1 MAGRIKAS
9 DVEEVKRRTNLAD
22 LVGDYVT
29 LKNAGI
35 DSMKGLCPFHDERS
49 PSFHVR
55 PALGYYHCF
64 GCGESGDA
72 FTFLQRMDHLTFAES
87 VERLAAR
94 IHYVLSYEEGGFK
107 REDGPNRARLLAAN
121 QAAAAYFV
129 QHLASE
135 EASFAREFLS
145 QRGFD
150 AAACERF
157 GVGYAPRGWD
167 GLTGHLKQQ
176 GYTPAELAQSGL
188 ASEGQRGVYDRFRG
202 RIVWPIRDTSG
213 QTLGFGARKLYEDDQ
228 GPKYLNTPES
238 PVYHKAQVLYGLDL
252 AKRAISRGKRAV
264 VVEGYTDV
272 MACHLAGIDTAVA
285 TCGTAFGK
293 DHIAI
298 LRRIMGDDSAAEVI
312 FTFDPDEAGQKA
324 ALRAFSEEK
333 RFTAQT
339 YVAVAPDG
347 LDPSDL
353 RLHRGDE
360 AVRELFTRK
369 IPLFEFAL
377 RQAISRFDLNS
388 VEGRVNAL
396 REAAPIIAEIKDP
409 SLRPGYSRE
418 LARML
423 GTELGEVQQAV
434 RAAGARGG
442 VGGGP
447 ASRGSGPGPGQG
459 HGQGTRGDRFRAGY
473 AGDARRAPSDPR
485 SSGRNGFSGDVSGQ
499 HRDHIEAPA
508 HLPAG
513 PGSSFGPH
521 DGAGFLDQEDAP
533 APRIGLSAIRLAP
546 ATLLERD
553 ALMAMMQQGDRVGA
567 VLMQQAVTAQVTEPN
582 LRLVRDAIGVALPAL
597 GTHGWLDAVLAATP
611 ESHHDLV
618 KGLAMAP
625 MPERR
630 AEHLEAYARDVVISL
645 LDRDLVSLKREL
657 LARLQRV
664 GDSTDPGSRRIQE
677 QLVALE
683 AARRGLR
690 EE

>member
-1 MAGRIKAS
+1 MAGRIRQS
-9 DVEEVKRRTNLAD
+9 DVEEVKRRVNLAD
-22 LVGDYVT
+22 LVGDYVA
-29 LKNAGI
+29 LKNAGV

-72 FTFLQRMDHLTFAES
+72 FTFLQRMDHLSFAES

-94 IHYVLSYEEGGFK
+94 IHYVLSYEEGGFT

-121 QAAAAYFV
+121 QAAAAYFAA
-129 QHLASE
+129 QLAGE
-135 EASFAREFLS
+135 EAATGRDLLGA
-145 QRGFD
+145 RGFD
-150 AAACERF
+150 AAALERF

-167 GLTGHLKQQ
+167 HLTSHLRAQ
-176 GYTPAELAQSGL
+176 GYTPAELAQAGL
-188 ASEGQRGVYDRFRG
+188 VSEGRRGVYDRFRG
-202 RIVWPIRDTSG
+202 RVVWPIRDTSG
-213 QTLGFGARKLYEDDQ
+213 QVLGFGARKLYDDDQ

-252 AKRAISRGKRAV
+252 AKRAISRGRRAV

-293 DHIAI
+293 EHIAI
-298 LRRIMGDDSAAEVI
+298 LRRVMGDDAAAEVV

-353 RLHRGDE
+353 RMHRGDE

-369 IPLFEFAL
+369 TPLFEFAL
-377 RQAISRFDLNS
+377 RQAVGRFDLNS
-388 VEGRVNAL
+388 VEGRVSAL
-396 REAAPIIAEIKDP
+396 RAAAPIIAEIKDP
-409 SLRPGYSRE
+409 SLRPGYTRE

-434 RAAGARGG
+434 RQAAQQAAR
-442 VGGGP
+442 
-447 ASRGSGPGPGQG
+447 APGQR
-459 HGQGTRGDRFRAGY
+459 QEAEPRGPQSA
-473 AGDARRAPSDPR
+473 APEPRAPRVSLSSLR
-485 SSGRNGFSGDVSGQ
+485 S
-499 HRDHIEAPA
+499 AP
-508 HLPAG
+508 
-513 PGSSFGPH
+513 S
-521 DGAGFLDQEDAP
+521 
-533 APRIGLSAIRLAP
+533 
-546 ATLLERD
+546 TWLERD
-553 ALMAMMQQGDRVGA
+553 ALMAMLQQADGVGA
-567 VLMQQAVTAQVTEPN
+567 ELLQQAVTAQVAEPQ
-582 LRLVRDAIGVALPAL
+582 LRIVRDAVAAALPAI
-597 GTHGWLDAVLAATP
+597 GSPGWLDAVLAAAP
-611 ESHHDLV
+611 ESHRGLV
-618 KGLAMAP
+618 RELAMAP

-630 AEHLEAYARDVVISL
+630 PEQLAAYSRDVVISL
-645 LDRDLVSLKREL
+645 LDRDLQGLKREL
-657 LARLQRV
+657 LARMQRI
-664 GDSTDPGSRRIQE
+664 GDHADPAARRIQE

>member
-1 MAGRIKAS
+1 MAGRIRAS

-94 IHYVLSYEEGGFK
+94 IHYPLTYEEGGFQ

-121 QAAAAYFV
+121 QAAAAFFV
-129 QHLASE
+129 EQLAGDE
-135 EASFAREFLS
+135 GAAGRQFLTG
-145 QRGFD
+145 RGFD

-167 GLTGHLKQQ
+167 GLVKHLR
-176 GYTPAELAQSGL
+176 GEGFTPQELAQAGL
-188 ASEGQRGVYDRFRG
+188 VSEGQRGVYDRFRG
-202 RIVWPIRDTSG
+202 RVVWPIRDTSG
-213 QTLGFGARKLYEDDQ
+213 QTLGFGARKLYEDDN

-238 PVYHKAQVLYGLDL
+238 PVYHKSQVLYGLDL
-252 AKRAISRGKRAV
+252 AKRAISRGRRAV

-272 MACHLAGIDTAVA
+272 MACHLAGVETAIA

-293 DHIAI
+293 DHISV
-298 LRRIMGDDSAAEVI
+298 LRRIMSDDAAAEVI

-347 LDPSDL
+347 LDPCDL

-369 IPLFEFAL
+369 TPLFEFAL
-377 RQAISRFDLNS
+377 RQAVSRFDLNS
-388 VEGRVNAL
+388 VEGRLNAL
-396 REAAPIIAEIKDP
+396 RAAAPIIAEIKDP
-409 SLRPGYSRE
+409 SLRPGYTRE

-423 GTELGEVQQAV
+423 GSDLAEVQRAV
-434 RAAGARGG
+434 RAFATRQ
-442 VGGGP
+442 P
-447 ASRGSGPGPGQG
+447 SR
-459 HGQGTRGDRFRAGY
+459 
-473 AGDARRAPSDPR
+473 DAVRDPSPE
-485 SSGRNGFSGDVSGQ
+485 Q
-499 HRDHIEAPA
+499 AQQPAPA
-508 HLPAG
+508 
-513 PGSSFGPH
+513 
-521 DGAGFLDQEDAP
+521 
-533 APRIGLSAIRLAP
+533 RIGLSSLP
-546 ATLLERD
+546 ANPTTWLERD
-553 ALMAMMQQGDRVGA
+553 AIMAMLQQGDAVGIE
-567 VLMQQAVTAQVTEPN
+567 LLQQAVTAQVSTPA
-582 LRLVRDAIGVALPAL
+582 LRVVRDALAAALPSL
-597 GTHGWLDAVLAATP
+597 GAPTWLDDVLAASP
-611 ESHHDLV
+611 ETHRGLV
-618 KGLAMAP
+618 RELAIAP
-625 MPERR
+625 MPQRR
-630 AEHLEAYARDVVISL
+630 PELLAAYARDVIVSL
-645 LDRDLVSLKREL
+645 LDRDLLGLKQEL
-657 LARLQRV
+657 LARMQRI
-664 GDSTDPGSRRIQE
+664 GDPSDEGSRRIQ
-677 QLVALE
+677 QQVAALE

>member
-1 MAGRIKAS
+1 MAGRIRAS
-9 DVEEVKRRTNLAD
+9 DIEEVKRRTNLAD

-94 IHYVLSYEEGGFK
+94 IHYGLTYEEGSFA

-121 QAAAAYFV
+121 TAAAEYFSA
-129 QHLASE
+129 QLAGD
-135 EASFAREFLS
+135 EAAMARDFLT

-150 AAACERF
+150 EAACERF

-167 GLTGHLKQQ
+167 GMSGHLRGL
-176 GYTPAELAQSGL
+176 GYTPQELVQSGL
-188 ASEGQRGVYDRFRG
+188 ASEGQRGAYDRFRG

-213 QTLGFGARKLYEDDQ
+213 QTLGFGARKLYEDDN

-238 PVYHKAQVLYGLDL
+238 PVYHKSQVLYGLDL

-272 MACHLAGIDTAVA
+272 MACHLAGVETAVA

-293 DHIAI
+293 DHIAV
-298 LRRIMGDDSAAEVI
+298 LRRIMGDDSAAEVV

-339 YVAVAPDG
+339 YVAVAPEG

-353 RLHRGDE
+353 RQHRGDE

-377 RQAISRFDLNS
+377 RQAIARFDLNS
-388 VEGRVNAL
+388 VEGRVAAL
-396 REAAPIIAEIKDP
+396 REAAPIIAEIRDP

-418 LARML
+418 LARLL
-423 GTELGEVQQAV
+423 GAELNEVQHAV
-434 RAAGARGG
+434 RSAERSPRGSDRGG
-442 VGGGP
+442 QDRSGQGQNGPQRQGQHVQNQRQQQRGGYGQ
-447 ASRGSGPGPGQG
+447 RGAARRPGSSGQQEDPYASGPSAQY
-459 HGQGTRGDRFRAGY
+459 D
-473 AGDARRAPSDPR
+473 DASDPYGGPSDP
-485 SSGRNGFSGDVSGQ
+485 Q
-499 HRDHIEAPA
+499 RDPTPAAPR
-508 HLPAG
+508 
-513 PGSSFGPH
+513 
-521 DGAGFLDQEDAP
+521 
-533 APRIGLSAIRLAP
+533 RIGLSSLRNAP
-546 ATLLERD
+546 TTWLERD
-553 ALMAMMQQGDRVGA
+553 ALMAMLQQGESVGPD
-567 VLMQQAVTAQVTEPN
+567 LLQQAVTAQVLEPD
-582 LRLVRDAIGVALPAL
+582 LRVVRDALGAALPVL
-597 GTHGWLDAVLAATP
+597 GTPAWWDAVMAAAP
-611 ESHHDLV
+611 ESHHGLIRE
-618 KGLAMAP
+618 LAMAP
-625 MPERR
+625 MPQRNLDQL
-630 AEHLEAYARDVVISL
+630 AAYARDVVVSL
-645 LDRDLVSLKREL
+645 LDRDLVELKREL
-657 LARLQRV
+657 LARHQRI
-664 GDSTDPGSRRIQE
+664 GDSADPRARQIQE

-683 AARRGLR
+683 SARRSLR
-690 EE
+690 AD